1 MTAAWDADALLAL
14 LVEDNAAD
22 AEVVA
27 ASLGSGDGSPPGPVR
42 LLRASSV
49 DAACDALD
57 RHPIDV
63 VLLDLGIGH
72 TVGLEALHR
81 VRSSAPDVPVVAL
94 AGPGDQAGALA
105 ALRAG
110 AQDYILKPPPDGT
123 TLRRILRYA
132 RERQQLCRRLD
143 TSMRVAGRAARRWRL
158 LAEVD
163 EALARAPD
171 ASAAIG
177 AVARRVVPDAADCF
191 VLDLDGKDDFPAV
204 LEVAHVDAARTG
216 ALRNRVR
223 HFLDGSADPEGCE
236 DASAPPERSFLDLV
250 GAASGMAIPIR
261 VGGHVH
267 GVMILGTMPGRR
279 DTAVDVEFGH
289 TLADR
294 IRLSLEQA
302 RSFRRTQRAVDARDR
317 AVGIVSHD
325 LGNLLSTIQ
334 ICATALLDRDTPDA
348 SGMRHMGQIIQRSA
362 AWMQQIVHDLLD
374 RASLDAGRLALDRR
388 PTNVSEAIGA
398 AQAMFSPVAEE
409 QSVELLVEGDGG
421 LPLVHAD
428 AHRLLQVLANLLSNA
443 MKFTPPGGRVVLAAK
458 PSTGGV
464 RFTVTDTGRGIPAE
478 ELPHVFDWFW
488 QSERGGKIG
497 TGLGLAI
504 ASGLVEAHGGRLHV
518 ESSVGH
524 GTTFWFTLPV
534 GDAA

>member
-1 MTAAWDADALLAL
+1 MTAALDTDALLAL
-14 LVEDNAAD
+14 LVEDDVAD

-27 ASLGSGDGSPPGPVR
+27 TSLASGNGPHPGPVR
-42 LLRASSV
+42 LLRAATV
-49 DAACDALD
+49 DDACDALD
-57 RHPIDV
+57 RYPIDV
-63 VLLDLGIGH
+63 VLLDLKIDH
-72 TVGLEALHR
+72 SVGLGALHR

-94 AGPGDQAGALA
+94 AGPGDEAGALA

-110 AQDYILKPPPDGT
+110 AQDYLLKPPPDGT

-132 RERQQLCRRLD
+132 RERQQLCQRLD
-143 TSMRVAGRAARRWRL
+143 AAMRVAGRAARRWRL

-163 EALARAPD
+163 EALARTPD
-171 ASAAIG
+171 ISAAIG

-191 VLDLDGKDDFPAV
+191 VLDLDGKDDLPAV
-204 LEVAHVDAARTG
+204 LEVAHVDADRTG

-223 HFLDGSADPEGCE
+223 DFLDGSSSPGSCEGG
-236 DASAPPERSFLDLV
+236 SAPPERSFLDLL
-250 GAASGMAIPIR
+250 GAASGMAIPLR

-267 GVMILGTMPGRR
+267 GIMILGTMTGRR
-279 DTAVDVEFGH
+279 DVAVDVAFGH
-289 TLADR
+289 TLAER
-294 IRLSLEQA
+294 IRLSLEQG
-302 RSFRRTQRAVDARDR
+302 RSFRQSQRAVDARDR

-334 ICATALLDRDTPDA
+334 ICATALLDRETPDA
-348 SGMRHMGQIIQRSA
+348 TGMRHMGQIIQRSA

-398 AQAMFSPVAEE
+398 AQVMFSPMAEE
-409 QSVELLVEGDGG
+409 QSVELLVEGEGG
-421 LPLVHAD
+421 LPLVNAD
-428 AHRLLQVLANLLSNA
+428 AHRLLQVLSNLLSNA
-443 MKFTPPGGRVVLAAK
+443 MKFTPPGGRVVLAAG

-464 RFTVTDTGRGIPAE
+464 RFTVSDTGRGIPAE

-518 ESSVGH
+518 ESAVGH

-534 GDAA
+534 GGAA